1 MGSTQIDGTQGA
13 GAVVGMVLIVAD
25 GGCFAQGRQVPRT
38 PDGKPDL
45 QGIWD
50 FRTITPLER
59 PNQFAGKETLSAEE
73 VAALEQRNA
82 ETRVDRAPRTGDPG
96 TYNQFWFDFG
106 SRSSTTSGRR
116 SSSTRPMAACR
127 R

>member
-1 MGSTQIDGTQGA
+1 MPTVGA
-13 GAVVGMVLIVAD
+13 
-25 GGCFAQGRQVPRT
+25 AQGKVPRT

-82 ETRVDRAPRTGDPG
+82 ETRVDRRRALAIPAPTISS
-96 TYNQFWFDFG
+96 G
-106 SRSSTTSGRR
+106 SISDRGSSTTSGRR